1 MEILKFSSL
10 YVYHLSNENV
20 RGLVGK
26 SCDLAEVVAASLSE
40 LPKSILTDLR
50 EKFNLFSSQVNREQK
65 SSKTELVIAQRN
77 ICNSSHSEIKRVINF
92 EIKSRVAEK
101 KEAATFLK
109 EFMQPYWNLS
119 KQSLIDQQQSGKEM
133 MQKYDANAAY
143 AEAALT
149 IGLKDIFIE
158 FKTSNDELIDIYNS
172 RNSEVSA
179 RTESSS
185 DLRPACVEVYQHF
198 CTTLELAVSYTQGQ
212 DLTNLFNQMD
222 ELRVKYRAM
231 LPAEETITDE
241 EADEIDPEM

>member
-1 MEILKFSSL
+1 MKTVEFSTL
-10 YVYHLSNENV
+10 HVNHLSNENV

-26 SCDLAEVVAASLSE
+26 SCDLGEVVAASLSE
-40 LPKSILTDLR
+40 LPKSILTELR
-50 EKFNLFSSQVNREQK
+50 EKFNLFSAQVNRELK

-133 MQKYDANAAY
+133 MQKYDASTAY

-158 FKTSNDELIDIYNS
+158 FKTANDELIDLYNS
-172 RNSEVSA
+172 RNSEISA
-179 RTESSS
+179 RSESSS

-198 CTTLELAVSYTQGQ
+198 CTALELAVSYTPGQ

-222 ELRVKYRAM
+222 ELRVKYHAM
-231 LPAEETITDE
+231 LPAEETISDK

>member
-1 MEILKFSSL
+1 MEILKFSTL
-10 YVYHLSNENV
+10 YVSHLSNENI

-26 SCDLAEVVAASLSE
+26 SCDLAEAAIASLSD

-50 EKFNLFSSQVNREQK
+50 EKFSPFSAQVNRELK
-65 SSKTELVIAQRN
+65 SSKTELIIAQRN

-101 KEAATFLK
+101 KEAAKFLK

-119 KQSLIDQQQSGKEM
+119 RQSLIDQQQSGKEM
-133 MQKYDANAAY
+133 MQKYDANVAY
-143 AEAALT
+143 AEAALK

-158 FKTSNDELIDIYNS
+158 FKAANDELIDIYNS
-172 RNSEVSA
+172 RNSEVSS

-185 DLRPACVEVYQHF
+185 DLRPACIEVYQHF
-198 CTTLELAVSYTQGQ
+198 CTALELAVSYIPSQ

-222 ELRVKYRAM
+222 ELRVKYHAM
-231 LPAEETITDE
+231 LPAEETISDE

>member
-26 SCDLAEVVAASLSE
+26 SCDLAEAVAATLGE
-40 LPKSILTDLR
+40 LPKSILTELR
-50 EKFNLFSSQVNREQK
+50 EKFNLFSAQVNREQK
-65 SSKTELVIAQRN
+65 SSKTEQVIAKRN

-92 EIKSRVAEK
+92 EIKSRVATK

-119 KQSLIDQQQSGKEM
+119 KQSLIDQQQTGKEM

-143 AEAALT
+143 AEAALK
-149 IGLKDIFIE
+149 IGLKDIFTE
-158 FKTSNDELIDIYNS
+158 FKNANEELIAIYNS

-179 RTESSS
+179 RTESGS

-198 CTTLELAVSYTQGQ
+198 CTVLELAVSYTPSQ

-222 ELRVKYRAM
+222 ELRVKYHAM
-231 LPAEETITDE
+231 LPAEETTTDE